1 MNKTFT
7 AGALAVLLALALAIP
22 TAAAPK
28 KKQTFDAKAT
38 AALLEAAMNRDGD
51 AIVAALEA
59 KADPNVKNEEG
70 FSALMLFVV
79 GSSFGD
85 GDKVIDAFAKA
96 KVELEA
102 KNKYDQTALM
112 LASRE
117 GQWQQL
123 QLLIKAGANVNA
135 KDGDGW
141 TALMLAAYNGQSKC
155 VEDLIAAKADIHAKT
170 VDGWD
175 AVLLAIN
182 QGQGA
187 AAEKLVKAGAT
198 VPKEGPAGTSA
209 PVIQAAYGG
218 DLGGMR
224 LVLESGPDLNA
235 RDKDD
240 WSALAI
246 AANNNYPQIVMELLR
261 AGADPSLKD
270 NEGRTALERAVETG
284 RLEIVALLGG
294 KWERPTPGGT
304 KISVPCKLAG
314 GNVDGYVEV
323 RESDLLFSTVFPKP
337 MNYYLG
343 GGNTNRAKSAKLL
356 TFDGSVA
363 PSFYLDIDADPKTG
377 QQPSMFTKAAAG
389 AEYSIEY
396 GEMGTQVVVSYTNS
410 DGQSVERRVFGN
422 VFDPTINKQGE
433 YLDTSADDYYPH
445 AENNVGVLQ
454 TSVPMS
460 LFELKPGKKIRVVM
474 EVGSCGTKEA
484 TFKLK

>member
-1 MNKTFT
+1 MKLTRT
-7 AGALAVLLALALAIP
+7 ARALALILALTITIP
-22 TAAAPK
+22 TIAAPK
-28 KKQTFDAKAT
+28 KKQKFDATAT
-38 AALLEAAMNRDGD
+38 AALLEAATNRDGD

-59 KADPNVKNEEG
+59 KADPNVKNDEG
-70 FSALMLFVV
+70 FSALMLSVL
-79 GSSFGD
+79 GSLFGD
-85 GDKVIDAFAKA
+85 DEKVVAAFVKA
-96 KVELEA
+96 KVDLEA
-102 KNKYDQTALM
+102 KNKFDQTALM

-117 GQWQQL
+117 GQWQPL
-123 QLLIKAGANVNA
+123 EFLIKAGANVNA

-187 AAEKLVKAGAT
+187 AAEKLIKAGVT

-209 PVIQAAYGG
+209 PVIHAAYGG
-218 DLGGMR
+218 DLLGMR
-224 LVLESGPDLNA
+224 LVLESAPDLSA
-235 RDKDD
+235 RDKDG

-284 RLEIVALLGG
+284 RVEIAALLGG

-314 GNVDGYVEV
+314 GNVDGFIEI

-343 GGNTNRAKSAKLL
+343 GGNTNRAKSSKAL

-363 PSFYLDIDADPKTG
+363 PSFYLDTDANSKTG
-377 QQPSMFTKAAAG
+377 QKPDMFTKAAAG
-389 AEYSIEY
+389 AEYSLEY
-396 GEMGTQVVVSYTNS
+396 GEMGTQVEIGYTNS
-410 DGQSVERRVFGN
+410 DGQSVARRVFGN
-422 VFDPTINKQGE
+422 VFDPTIKKQGE
-433 YLDTSADDYYPH
+433 YLDTSADDYYPQ
-445 AENNVGVLQ
+445 AENNAGVLQ

-460 LFELKPGKKIRVVM
+460 LFELKPGKRVRVVM
-474 EVGSCGTKEA
+474 EVGSCGSKEA